1 MVNKWYDVVD
11 QTQYISQGDILIDF
25 PMLVPKYPVEDV
37 TDFDFNSFDQDSDV
51 EIYRTDVIVMNQSC
65 DLEVREGKTEPK
77 LEMILLAELEDAS
90 GLGRSKLEKLAKLNV
105 NEGYLLETS
114 FQDIPMSYKIVRF
127 NSLLTSPWKIINQF
141 TRSQGLRLRLK
152 SPYLEDMSQHF
163 GKYFSRVAIPEDRS
177 HSIDKYLHVKS
188 LYDEQ
193 RKATNSSKMWE
204 SLSAEEMAAFIK
216 NCGYESL

>member
-25 PMLVPKYPVEDV
+25 PLLVPRYPVEDV
-37 TDFDFNSFDQDSDV
+37 GDFDFNAFDHKSTV

-65 DLEVREGKTEPK
+65 DLEVREGSTEPK
-77 LEMILLAELEDAS
+77 LDLILLAELEDAS
-90 GLGRSKLEKLAKLNV
+90 SLGRPKLENLAKLKV
-105 NEGYLLETS
+105 NEGYLLEPS
-114 FQDIPMSYKIVRF
+114 YQDIPMSFKIVRF
-127 NSLLTSPWKIINQF
+127 NSPVTSPWKIINQF

-177 HSIDKYLHVKS
+177 HSIDKYLHARS

-204 SLSAEEMAAFIK
+204 SLSAEEMAEFIK
-216 NCGYESL
+216 KCGYESL